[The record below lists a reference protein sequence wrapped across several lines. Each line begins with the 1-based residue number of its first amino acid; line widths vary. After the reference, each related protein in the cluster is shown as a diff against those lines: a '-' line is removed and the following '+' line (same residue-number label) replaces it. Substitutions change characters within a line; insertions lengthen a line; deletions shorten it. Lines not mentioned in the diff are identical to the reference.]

1 MVFIASE
8 VKVHYLKRSAKYYV
22 LGQKYSLM
30 EVKLTKMKLIEWYSS
45 FCIQPYLINS
55 LLPKDQMFQEGCKSI
70 FNNFAF
76 GV

>member
-1 MVFIASE
+1 MVFIAAE

-45 FCIQPYLINS
+45 FCIQH
-55 LLPKDQMFQEGCKSI
+55 
-70 FNNFAF
+70 
-76 GV
+76 